1 MNSIRNNKK
10 HRLDELFRQKLSNI
24 EITPTEEVKQRF
36 LVQVKSNKRKVKPIW
51 YFSAAASLLLIS
63 SMSWFAIFRSES
75 AISEVKNPLIDSS
88 VAESVELNSF
98 GLSNYTNK
106 LSKLST
112 IERQNT
118 RTQSLD
124 MAKNSHQKKLFV
136 EPIETINNV
145 VLFEEQKPLT
155 GVLEV
160 DELIQDKLTIALQA
174 AERKRSELELK
185 ESDVSSNKE
194 LFQKSVGET
203 VIIVSSELEPDIF
216 IPELN
221 SDSPISL
228 AEATDLGL
236 AKMDE
241 ERSLFAKVFT
251 ELKHLK
257 HGEKVSLNDLTA
269 SSEKSFINNEDS
281 FLGHETIEFRERY
294 KWLKGKLTKE

>member
-1 MNSIRNNKK
+1 
-10 HRLDELFRQKLSNI
+10 
-24 EITPTEEVKQRF
+24 
-36 LVQVKSNKRKVKPIW
+36 
-51 YFSAAASLLLIS
+51 
-63 SMSWFAIFRSES
+63 MSWFAIFRSES
-75 AISEVKNPLIDSS
+75 AISEVKNPLIESS

-106 LSKLST
+106 LSKSST

-174 AERKRSELELK
+174 AERKRSELELELKLK

-236 AKMDE
+236 AKIDE

-269 SSEKSFINNEDS
+269 SSEKSLINNEDS
-281 FLGHETIEFRERY
+281 FLGHETIKFRERY